1 MTDAQPQA
9 VKLSWSNPYAA
20 PDVTLPDTGQVIAGA
35 DRVTLDC
42 KAGEPPKVFIEIGSD
57 AVVGDVQGVVHV
69 VHEVPADPLK
79 AVQDFLA
86 NIDDEALTAAIL
98 EDDTLAGKPF
108 GAAALEVMQRW
119 ARGD

>member
-1 MTDAQPQA
+1 MTDAQP
-9 VKLSWSNPYAA
+9 VKLSWPSAYAA
-20 PDVTLPDTGQVIAGA
+20 PTVDLTESGQRIAGA
-35 DRVTLDC
+35 PRVTLDC
-42 KAGEPPKVFIEIGSD
+42 VKGEPPKVFVEFAGD
-57 AVVGDVQGVVHV
+57 TDVQEFEGVVHIVREV
-69 VHEVPADPLK
+69 VADPLK
-79 AVQDFLA
+79 VVQEFLA